1 MIGGSVRGGSA
12 IIAAEPAHPADFTHC
27 FTLYEEF

>member
-1 MIGGSVRGGSA
+1 MGGSVPDASA
-12 IIAAEPAHPADFTHC
+12 IIAAEPAQPADFTHY